1 MYTLKK
7 WKCTLLKKWKCT
19 LLKNENVHFKKMK
32 MYTLKKW
39 KCTRKKRGEMY
50 T

>member
-7 WKCTLLKKWKCT
+7 WKCTLK
-19 LLKNENVHFKKMK
+19 KNENVHFKKMK

-39 KCTRKKRGEMY
+39 KCTL
-50 T
+50 